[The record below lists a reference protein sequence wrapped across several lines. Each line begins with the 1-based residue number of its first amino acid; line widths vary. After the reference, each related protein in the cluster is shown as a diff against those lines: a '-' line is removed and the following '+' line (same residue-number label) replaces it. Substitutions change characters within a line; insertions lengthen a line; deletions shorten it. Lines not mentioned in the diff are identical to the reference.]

1 LNNRQVEIFAAV
13 MKSGTT
19 SRAAELLGI
28 TQPAVSRSIA
38 DLEDVIGFSLF
49 ARVRNRLLPTPE
61 AKVFYGEVEAS
72 FRGLD
77 SLRAAAARI
86 RDRGTGELKV
96 ASLSVLGA
104 SLVPRAIKRFREKHP
119 TVKITLHVLLSREV
133 RDLIVSG
140 QFDVG
145 LAADEID
152 VSGVPHQLFLSPP
165 AMCALPAGHK
175 LCAKATI
182 GPRDLEG
189 EPMIG
194 YVPEDRARQRMDRV
208 FEAAGIVPRIVVETI
223 YATTVCALVAEGIGI
238 GLVNPYLNREYVDPR
253 VVLKPFEPAV
263 EIKSLLL
270 LPPDR
275 PKSVLVRDFIAALMA
290 VR

>member
-1 LNNRQVEIFAAV
+1 

-28 TQPAVSRSIA
+28 TQPAVSRSLA
-38 DLEDVIGFSLF
+38 DLEHVIGFSLF

-61 AKVFYGEVEAS
+61 AEVFFRDVEAS

-77 SLRAAAARI
+77 ALRAAAARI
-86 RDRGTGELKV
+86 RDRGTGELKI

-104 SLVPRAIKRFREKHP
+104 ALVPRAIKRFHKQHP
-119 TVKITLHVLLSREV
+119 DIKITLHVLLSREV

-152 VSGVPHQLFLSPP
+152 VSGVPHQQFLSPP
-165 AMCALPAGHK
+165 AMCVLPAKHK
-175 LCAKATI
+175 LAAKDVI
-182 GPRDLEG
+182 GPKDLEG
-189 EPMIG
+189 EPMIA
-194 YVPEDRARQRMDRV
+194 YVPEDRSRQRMDRV
-208 FEAAGIVPRIVVETI
+208 FAKAGITPRIVVETI
-223 YATTVCALVAEGIGI
+223 YGSTVCALVAEGVGV
-238 GLVNPYLNREYVDPR
+238 GLVNPYQHRDHVDPR
-253 VVLKPFEPAV
+253 IVLRRFEPEIA
-263 EIKSLLL
+263 IKSLLI

-290 VR
+290 ER